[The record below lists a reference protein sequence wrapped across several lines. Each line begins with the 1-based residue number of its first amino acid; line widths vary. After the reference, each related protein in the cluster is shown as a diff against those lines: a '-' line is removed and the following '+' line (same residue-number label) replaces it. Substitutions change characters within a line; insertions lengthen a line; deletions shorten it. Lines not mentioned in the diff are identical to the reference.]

1 MTARLHPSRDL
12 AYDAWVR
19 PGLVAY
25 VLPGWANQTSMESIV
40 SAVDWQQGQVRVFGK
55 THLEP
60 RLTAWSGDRPYHYSH
75 RMLSPR
81 PWPQPVCQLRDDIN
95 ALLAAWRLA
104 PPTGVNHCLM
114 NYYRD
119 GDDSMGWH
127 RDNEA
132 ELGALPVVCSV
143 SLGARRRFRLRPY
156 KARRAEALSF
166 ELGEGDLLIMAGAT
180 QHTWEHALVKTKQTT
195 GARLNLTFRTVL
207 DERAL

>member
-1 MTARLHPSRDL
+1 
-12 AYDAWVR
+12 
-19 PGLVAY
+19 
-25 VLPGWANQTSMESIV
+25 
-40 SAVDWQQGQVRVFGK
+40 
-55 THLEP
+55 
-60 RLTAWSGDRPYHYSH
+60 
-75 RMLSPR
+75 
-81 PWPQPVCQLRDDIN
+81 
-95 ALLAAWRLA
+95 
-104 PPTGVNHCLM
+104 M
-114 NYYRD
+114 NYYRN

-132 ELGALPVVCSV
+132 ELGASPVVCSV

-156 KARRAEALSF
+156 KAPRGQTLSF